1 MSGLFDLSRVCL
13 LFIYLLFFFL
23 ADNCFVQALVC
34 MKALQ
39 AWIVA
44 QEGVIIRLRKCN
56 ETLTNEQEQYKGAF
70 CMLNKEVMTLNEKLK
85 EEACLREKAQEEKTN
100 LEAKLMA
107 ICGQVE
113 TVKADAITEFKTSL
127 PFIDAY
133 VVYYGDRFEDCLK

>member
-1 MSGLFDLSRVCL
+1 M
-13 LFIYLLFFFL
+13 
-23 ADNCFVQALVC
+23 
-34 MKALQ
+34 
-39 AWIVA
+39 
-44 QEGVIIRLRKCN
+44 
-56 ETLTNEQEQYKGAF
+56 
-70 CMLNKEVMTLNEKLK
+70 
-85 EEACLREKAQEEKTN
+85 N